1 MTSTWTL
8 FNENS
13 KFGAFENVQRMR
25 WAIAHLQLKKL
36 RDVWKGDVE
45 RKLRSRKV
53 GPIITCTN
61 LRNIT
66 ATTAAAKKAGSC
78 QILPCL
84 HPSSVRNFLS
94 RGCTRFWC
102 SGGLFARLRAKS
114 NEVKTVAQ
122 IITHLY
128 LHYDPVP
135 PQSAP
140 LRLGSRSLFPDFGR
154 PFAALAANCPTS
166 GKIVFRNQAKMSER
180 LDLRIPSNPPPPP
193 TFSRCLTTPLLCT

>member
-1 MTSTWTL
+1 
-8 FNENS
+8 
-13 KFGAFENVQRMR
+13 MR

-61 LRNIT
+61 LQELT

-78 QILPCL
+78 QMARKDTIYYTHSFLPCL

-94 RGCTRFWC
+94 RGCTRFRC

-122 IITHLY
+122 IITHLS
-128 LHYDPVP
+128 LHCDPVP

-140 LRLGSRSLFPDFGR
+140 LRLGSRSSFPDFGR

-166 GKIVFRNQAKMSER
+166 GNIVFRNQAKMSER
-180 LDLRIPSNPPPPP
+180 LDLRISSNPSAAANL
-193 TFSRCLTTPLLCT
+193 FRLASRRLCSVRNCSVS

>member
-1 MTSTWTL
+1 
-8 FNENS
+8 
-13 KFGAFENVQRMR
+13 MR

-61 LRNIT
+61 LRALT
-66 ATTAAAKKAGSC
+66 AAKKAGSC
-78 QILPCL
+78 QMARKDTIYCTHSFHRSL

-94 RGCTRFWC
+94 RGCTRFRC

-114 NEVKTVAQ
+114 NEVKTVEQ

-128 LHYDPVP
+128 LHYDPIP

-140 LRLGSRSLFPDFGR
+140 LRLGSRSSFPDFGR
-154 PFAALAANCPTS
+154 PVAALAANCPTS

-180 LDLRIPSNPPPPP
+180 LDLCIPSNPPPPP